1 MSIYGLTAANKQ
13 SYKKWYLQ
21 VKFDENPANDATMY
35 SRHFQRVRRNRL
47 QAKFCVSPFL
57 IKIYVQNYSCFSF
70 DKRVKFFRKTIQF
83 ELNLNVQYGR
93 VFLFTVFTSWKNY
106 RKTCAILCS
115 EKGRTKITPPRPPPH
130 PTSNYQIRL
139 IKISI

>member
-1 MSIYGLTAANKQ
+1 MSIHGLTAANEQ

-21 VKFDENPANDATMY
+21 VKFDENTANDATMY
-35 SRHFQRVRRNRL
+35 SRYFQRLRRNRL
-47 QAKFCVSPFL
+47 QANFCVSPFL

-83 ELNLNVQYGR
+83 ELNLNVQNGR
-93 VFLFTVFTSWKNY
+93 VFLFTVFTSWENY
-106 RKTCAILCS
+106 RKTCGILCS
-115 EKGRTKITPPRPPPH
+115 EKSRTKIPPPPPT